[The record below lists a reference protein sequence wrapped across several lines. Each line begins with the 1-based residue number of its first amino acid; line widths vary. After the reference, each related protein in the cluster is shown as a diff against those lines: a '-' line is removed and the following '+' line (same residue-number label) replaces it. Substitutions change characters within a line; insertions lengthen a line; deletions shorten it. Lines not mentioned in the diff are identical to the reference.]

1 LTTLRAARPDDYDT
15 IIAVVDQW
23 WGRPI
28 AGALQRVFLD
38 HFFPTSLVAERAD
51 AESRMVGFLVG
62 FPSPAD
68 GSTAYIHFVGVD
80 PAERG
85 TGLGRALYDAFFEAM
100 LAAGRTEVH
109 AVTSPVNVG
118 SIAFHRSLGFSVSD
132 PIADYDGA
140 GADRVVFSRSL

>member
-1 LTTLRAARPDDYDT
+1 VTVFRAARPHDYDS
-15 IIAVVDQW
+15 IIAIVDSW

-38 HFFPTSLVAERAD
+38 HFFATSLIAEGAD
-51 AESRMVGFLVG
+51 GGLAGFLVG

-68 GSTAYIHFVGVD
+68 DARTYIHFVGVD

-85 TGLGRALYDAFFEAM
+85 TGLGRALYEAFFDAM
-100 LAAGRTEVH
+100 RAGGRTEVH
-109 AVTSPVNVG
+109 AVTSPVNVD
-118 SIAFHRSLGFSVSD
+118 SIAFHRSLGFSVVG
-132 PIADYDGA
+132 PLADYDGP

>member
-1 LTTLRAARPDDYDT
+1 VTGFRAARPDDYDT
-15 IIAVVDQW
+15 IIALVDGW

-38 HFFPTSLVAERAD
+38 HFCTTSLIAEATD
-51 AESRMVGFLVG
+51 GALVGFLVG

-68 GSTAYIHFVGVD
+68 DARAYIHFVGVD

-85 TGLGRALYDAFFEAM
+85 AGLGRALYEAFFDAM
-100 LAAGRTEVH
+100 RAGGRTEVH
-109 AVTSPVNVG
+109 AVTSPVNVD

-132 PIADYDGA
+132 PVADYDGP